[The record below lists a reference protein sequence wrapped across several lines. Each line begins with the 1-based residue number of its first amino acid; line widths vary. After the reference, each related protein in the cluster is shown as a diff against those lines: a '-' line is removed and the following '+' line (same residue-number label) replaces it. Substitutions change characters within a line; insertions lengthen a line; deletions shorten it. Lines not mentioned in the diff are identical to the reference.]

1 MGWASFWA
9 LGLVDG
15 WKPLLLYF
23 CYRRS
28 LGLVGFG
35 PSSKFLRLWAWSTV
49 DGKNGPL
56 QFLKHKTPLNNPS
69 LKDREKLQQKSSLDI
84 LRGSSIH
91 VYLEDHQGS
100 IIGVLFCN
108 WAVYKLHTIAATQQL
123 L

>member
-28 LGLVGFG
+28 LGLMGFR
-35 PSSKFLRLWAWSTV
+35 PSSKFLRLWAWSAV

-56 QFLKHKTPLNNPS
+56 NLAPRAQTARDVWF
-69 LKDREKLQQKSSLDI
+69 
-84 LRGSSIH
+84 G
-91 VYLEDHQGS
+91 
-100 IIGVLFCN
+100 
-108 WAVYKLHTIAATQQL
+108 
-123 L
+123 